1 MGKGLI
7 PADPATWK
15 VRRRAIVPGFHK
27 RWLNSMITL
36 FADRAEILSNDL
48 DKKGELGKVVDM
60 EERFCSVTLD
70 IIGKAVFNYDFG
82 SVSNESPVVKAVYR
96 VLREAEHR
104 SSSFIPY
111 WNLPYADKWMGG
123 QVEFRK
129 DMTMLDD
136 ILADLINEAV
146 SSRKEAS
153 IEELEERENQDDPSL
168 LRFLVDMRGEDLS
181 SMTLRD
187 DLMTMLIAGHET
199 TAAMLTWCLFE
210 LASGDPGLLH
220 EIQTEVRTVL
230 KGKDRPDYDDV
241 VAMKKLR
248 LALTESLRLYPE
260 PPVLIRRAR
269 TEDTLPVG
277 GTGLGDSVKL
287 LRGTDIFISTWN
299 LHRSPELWENPE
311 TYDPTRWERG
321 FQNQGVTGWNGY
333 NPDKIQGLYPNEI
346 ATDCAFLP
354 FGAGQRKCVGDQFA
368 MLEAAVT
375 MVSTFCLAS
384 CCLSGSMVPLTQ
396 IFFLSNTVDDH

>member
-27 RWLNSMITL
+27 KWLNRMITL

-48 DKKGELGKVVDM
+48 VKKSEAKAVVDM

-82 SVSNESPVVKAVYR
+82 SVTKESPVVKSVYR

-136 ILADLINEAV
+136 ILCDLINQAV
-146 SSRKEAS
+146 STRREAS
-153 IEELEERENQDDPSL
+153 IEELEQRENEDDPSL

-187 DLMTMLIAGHET
+187 DLMSKKIPSLQGRSCEIAGIHVYLL
-199 TAAMLTWCLFE
+199 MCLFPF
-210 LASGDPGLLH
+210 SP
-220 EIQTEVRTVL
+220 
-230 KGKDRPDYDDV
+230 
-241 VAMKKLR
+241 
-248 LALTESLRLYPE
+248 
-260 PPVLIRRAR
+260 
-269 TEDTLPVG
+269 
-277 GTGLGDSVKL
+277 
-287 LRGTDIFISTWN
+287 
-299 LHRSPELWENPE
+299 RSHVNCW
-311 TYDPTRWERG
+311 
-321 FQNQGVTGWNGY
+321 
-333 NPDKIQGLYPNEI
+333 
-346 ATDCAFLP
+346 
-354 FGAGQRKCVGDQFA
+354 
-368 MLEAAVT
+368 
-375 MVSTFCLAS
+375 S
-384 CCLSGSMVPLTQ
+384 
-396 IFFLSNTVDDH
+396 

>member
-1 MGKGLI
+1 MGRGLI

-27 RWLNSMITL
+27 RWLNRMVL
-36 FADRAEILSNDL
+36 MFADRAQILSDDL
-48 DKKGELGKVVDM
+48 VAKSKAGKVVDM

-82 SVSNESPVVKAVYR
+82 SVTKESPIVKSVYR

-136 ILADLINEAV
+136 ILCDLINKAV
-146 SSRKEAS
+146 NTRQEAS
-153 IEELEERENQDDPSL
+153 IEELEERDNEDDPSL

-210 LASGDPGLLH
+210 LARGDPGLLH
-220 EIQTEVRTVL
+220 EIQAEVRTVL
-230 KGKDRPDYDDV
+230 KGKSRPDYDDI

-248 LALTESLRLYPE
+248 YALIVGDAADGFTDQGGERDSADFPRSLH
-260 PPVLIRRAR
+260 
-269 TEDTLPVG
+269 
-277 GTGLGDSVKL
+277 L
-287 LRGTDIFISTWN
+287 LRGRD
-299 LHRSPELWENPE
+299 R
-311 TYDPTRWERG
+311 
-321 FQNQGVTGWNGY
+321 VGY
-333 NPDKIQGLYPNEI
+333 NQFLEERPVDI
-346 ATDCAFLP
+346 AGRAVRQDAVRDVGGNFDCAVVEKR
-354 FGAGQRKCVGDQFA
+354 AGGVDER
-368 MLEAAVT
+368 AA
-375 MVSTFCLAS
+375 
-384 CCLSGSMVPLTQ
+384 
-396 IFFLSNTVDDH
+396 